1 MMVKLIHLEGW
12 KTNGMPY
19 PPDHI
24 ICDILQFIRQN
35 GKLEM
40 DFLRD
45 KDFAKFRIILDRR

>member
-1 MMVKLIHLEGW
+1 
-12 KTNGMPY
+12 MPY